1 MNPVN
6 LQGFQGFLL
15 AKLLLLGELA
25 AFHQVPDFQ
34 KHFFQ
39 DPGSTFNSI
48 IFQSLLSLVPNFPFM
63 IQANLLGVLGTNE
76 IIIILVI
83 VLLLFGG
90 RKIPEL
96 MRGLGKGVREFND
109 AKTNVKREIEE
120 SANDV
125 KNSVQ

>member
-1 MNPVN
+1 
-6 LQGFQGFLL
+6 
-15 AKLLLLGELA
+15 
-25 AFHQVPDFQ
+25 
-34 KHFFQ
+34 
-39 DPGSTFNSI
+39 
-48 IFQSLLSLVPNFPFM
+48 M

-109 AKTNVKREIEE
+109 AKSNVKREIED
-120 SANDV
+120 STNDV

>member
-1 MNPVN
+1 
-6 LQGFQGFLL
+6 
-15 AKLLLLGELA
+15 
-25 AFHQVPDFQ
+25 
-34 KHFFQ
+34 
-39 DPGSTFNSI
+39 
-48 IFQSLLSLVPNFPFM
+48 M

-109 AKTNVKREIEE
+109 AKSNVKKEIEE
-120 SANDV
+120 GMSDKDSKQATA
-125 KNSVQ
+125 STSSTQQ